1 MFSRTLAAPTLLVA
15 SVGVPYVASN
25 APEWSQQIRGA
36 ATGLAQ
42 PATPQGGATAPALLS
57 PNGQPGTPPGLQP
70 LPSAALT
77 APLQAPG
84 AAVDPNQAPL
94 EGIPAYS
101 LGEVLR
107 MDVSKEWV
115 YQRWPRKS
123 TALADLDL
131 YGVRVPLVTGTQLY
145 DIAGSLTYF
154 FGVDGRVK
162 RISFRGRT
170 GDTTQIAS
178 IVHQRFGL
186 VAQPTVV
193 AGEQLLQLRRDEDV
207 LCELRTRPAPVLWA
221 SSPHD
226 SFTVELELQDPA
238 TAKPLAT
245 PMLNLPPTTAGQ
257 PAAQAGAPPG
267 NAGATA
273 SANPANPAPSAK
285 EAAAAEAAKPEPL
298 GWKAFFP
305 RSRATTE
312 QIRNLNQGNLYQ

>member
-1 MFSRTLAAPTLLVA
+1 MLSRTLAAPTLLVA

-36 ATGLAQ
+36 ATGAAQ
-42 PATPQGGATAPALLS
+42 PGAPADAANAAPTLLPQGTQPAAAA
-57 PNGQPGTPPGLQP
+57 LQP
-70 LPSAALT
+70 RPASALN
-77 APLQAPG
+77 APLQGSG
-84 AAVDPNQAPL
+84 AAVYPNQAPL
-94 EGIPAYS
+94 EGNPTYS
-101 LGEVLR
+101 LGDVLR

-131 YGVRVPLVTGTQLY
+131 YGVRVPLVSGTQLN
-145 DIAGSLTYF
+145 DIAGSLTYY
-154 FGVDGRVK
+154 FGIDGRVR

-193 AGEQLLQLRRDEDV
+193 AGEQLLQYRRDEDV
-207 LCELRTRPAPVLWA
+207 LSELRTRPAPVLWA
-221 SSPHD
+221 SSPHE

-238 TAKPLAT
+238 TAKPLPGPAV
-245 PMLNLPPTTAGQ
+245 NLPVAGSTTAAGVQ
-257 PAAQAGAPPG
+257 SGVKPQAAGEAKTQAAV
-267 NAGATA
+267 
-273 SANPANPAPSAK
+273 
-285 EAAAAEAAKPEPL
+285 AAEAAKPEPL

-305 RSRATTE
+305 RSRATSE

>member
-1 MFSRTLAAPTLLVA
+1 MLSRTLAAPTLLVA

-36 ATGLAQ
+36 ATGSAQPGAPADAISGTPVVSPQGAQ
-42 PATPQGGATAPALLS
+42 PAAPALQTRPAS
-57 PNGQPGTPPGLQP
+57 
-70 LPSAALT
+70 ALT
-77 APLQAPG
+77 APLQGPG
-84 AAVDPNQAPL
+84 ASVYPNQAPL
-94 EGIPAYS
+94 EGTPTYS
-101 LGEVLR
+101 LGDVLR

-154 FGVDGRVK
+154 FGIDGRVR

-193 AGEQLLQLRRDEDV
+193 AGEQLLQYRRDEDV
-207 LCELRTRPAPVLWA
+207 LSELRTRPAPVLWA
-221 SSPHD
+221 SSPHE

-238 TAKPLAT
+238 TAKPLVS
-245 PMLNLPPTTAGQ
+245 L
-257 PAAQAGAPPG
+257 PAAAGSTTPAGVQSGVTPRAAGEAKTQAVGGA
-267 NAGATA
+267 A
-273 SANPANPAPSAK
+273 AK
-285 EAAAAEAAKPEPL
+285 DAAAAAEAAKAEPL

-305 RSRATTE
+305 R
-312 QIRNLNQGNLYQ
+312 